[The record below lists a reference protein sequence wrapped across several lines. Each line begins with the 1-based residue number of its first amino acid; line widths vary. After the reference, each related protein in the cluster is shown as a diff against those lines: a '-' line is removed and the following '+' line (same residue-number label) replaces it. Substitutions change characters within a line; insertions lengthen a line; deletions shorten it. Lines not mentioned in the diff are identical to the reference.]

1 MIDLIK
7 KTLLTGIG
15 VAALTKDRI
24 EDLAKELIVKGK
36 MTEQEGEK
44 LVQEV
49 LDRAEESR
57 ENLKTQT
64 EELVEKSIAKMKL
77 ARVEDIDALK
87 GEIEKLRKEISSLKK
102 EAK

>member
-15 VAALTKDRI
+15 VAALTKDKI

-36 MTEQEGEK
+36 MTEEEGEK

-57 ENLKTQT
+57 ENMKTQT
-64 EELVEKSIAKMKL
+64 EELVQKSIAKMKL

-87 GEIEKLRKEISSLKK
+87 AEIEKLRKEISALKK
-102 EAK
+102 EAR